1 MSKCDGEAI
10 KCDVLGK
17 TVNHSQS
24 HLLEYRIFHHMK
36 KAIVNNKKNVIDDNK
51 YMNSCH
57 LMKHCESKK
66 RFIFIYRSF
75 WHLLGVNQKVRLLV
89 KEQ

>member
-36 KAIVNNKKNVIDDNK
+36 KAIVNNKKK
-51 YMNSCH
+51 T
-57 LMKHCESKK
+57 
-66 RFIFIYRSF
+66 
-75 WHLLGVNQKVRLLV
+75 
-89 KEQ
+89 